1 MLYYICKVEKLYDD
15 NKQKENIVSVEKIQ
29 RKKHLCITL
38 LGDDETWTEDGMVVL
53 IDTEEAK
60 EWYNEE
66 YEENILE
73 FGWEELQEC
82 DIATLIHKDYR
93 APEKMNAEYLLDF
106 YMTAKCLGFDEVIRD
121 TMEGLKK

>member
-1 MLYYICKVEKLYDD
+1 MHKKVAPPSKICYIIYVRLRNFTTI

-29 RKKHLCITL
+29 RKKYLCITL

-73 FGWEELQEC
+73 FGWEELQE
-82 DIATLIHKDYR
+82 
-93 APEKMNAEYLLDF
+93 
-106 YMTAKCLGFDEVIRD
+106 
-121 TMEGLKK
+121 